1 MKSLFQLANATLLSL
16 CTILST
22 ATVAQAQ
29 IDASDYSDKTIQIS
43 KTSVPPIIDGVM
55 DEVWKDAAIIDDLHQ
70 TEPVEFGEP
79 TEKTVIRVFYDENF
93 LYMSGEMHYSDPSQ
107 IVANKLA
114 QGTSL
119 RDEDRLRI
127 YINPF
132 DDGRNG
138 YLFQTN
144 ANGVRSEAIIE
155 DVRNRNFDWTGI
167 WHTKAKFTDYG
178 WFVEFAIPYKTIS
191 FDPNATTWGMSF
203 QRTIKAKNE
212 DLAWTSFDRET
223 DPTSFGSA
231 VGFSGLQQGIG
242 LDLIPGISLTGERQ
256 FDPRDSDV
264 NIEPSLDVFYKFTP
278 NLTGALT
285 FNSDFSATDV
295 DARQVQLTRFNLFFP
310 EQRKFFLQEADIFE
324 FGGLTN
330 NGKPFFSRNI
340 GIGPGGQTVDLD
352 VGAKLTGRVGGLNV
366 GALAVRQGGNEEFV
380 TDPDDIVGESDL
392 FVGRVSANVL
402 GQSTIGAIVTQGDPS
417 SDLDNTLVG
426 ADFNYLNTRSFDN
439 VTIQGRAWYQQTD
452 TEGLDGEDQAWGAL
466 IVSPNSEGLKGR
478 IQYTEIG
485 ENFAPALGFVNRSG
499 IKETEGVIGYTVRYP
514 ATSWLRVLDNVVRV
528 TRITDTQGNVESEET
543 FFELGEIETQR
554 GDQFVTEVRDIREV
568 LTEPFEIADD
578 ITIPV
583 GDYSY
588 TTYGVEYTSPRQYN
602 LFINLGLE
610 TGDFF
615 SGDRSTVEAEL
626 NWQPNQYF
634 TGVLEF
640 EYNDIDLAEGSF
652 NTQLYNL
659 GADIAFNSS
668 WSLINTIQFD
678 NQSDLLGINSRL
690 QWIPEAG
697 KEFFIIYNVGFL
709 DEEETGFN
717 KVGESGT
724 IKLNYTYR
732 F

>member
-70 TEPVEFGEP
+70 TDPVEFAEP

-93 LYMSGEMHYSDPSQ
+93 LYVSGEMHYEDPSQ

-132 DDGRNG
+132 DDDRKG
-138 YLFQTN
+138 YIFQTN
-144 ANGVRSEAIIE
+144 ANGVRSEGIIE

-256 FDPRDSDV
+256 FDPRDSDI

-310 EQRKFFLQEADIFE
+310 EQRKFFLQEADIF
-324 FGGLTN
+324 
-330 NGKPFFSRNI
+330 
-340 GIGPGGQTVDLD
+340 
-352 VGAKLTGRVGGLNV
+352 
-366 GALAVRQGGNEEFV
+366 
-380 TDPDDIVGESDL
+380 
-392 FVGRVSANVL
+392 
-402 GQSTIGAIVTQGDPS
+402 
-417 SDLDNTLVG
+417 
-426 ADFNYLNTRSFDN
+426 
-439 VTIQGRAWYQQTD
+439 
-452 TEGLDGEDQAWGAL
+452 
-466 IVSPNSEGLKGR
+466 
-478 IQYTEIG
+478 
-485 ENFAPALGFVNRSG
+485 
-499 IKETEGVIGYTVRYP
+499 
-514 ATSWLRVLDNVVRV
+514 
-528 TRITDTQGNVESEET
+528 
-543 FFELGEIETQR
+543 
-554 GDQFVTEVRDIREV
+554 
-568 LTEPFEIADD
+568 
-578 ITIPV
+578 
-583 GDYSY
+583 
-588 TTYGVEYTSPRQYN
+588 
-602 LFINLGLE
+602 
-610 TGDFF
+610 
-615 SGDRSTVEAEL
+615 
-626 NWQPNQYF
+626 
-634 TGVLEF
+634 
-640 EYNDIDLAEGSF
+640 
-652 NTQLYNL
+652 
-659 GADIAFNSS
+659 
-668 WSLINTIQFD
+668 
-678 NQSDLLGINSRL
+678 
-690 QWIPEAG
+690 
-697 KEFFIIYNVGFL
+697 
-709 DEEETGFN
+709 
-717 KVGESGT
+717 
-724 IKLNYTYR
+724 
-732 F
+732 